1 MGEGIKI
8 AYICDGLD
16 KCSDKVGCYRHAKT
30 LLDICTHT
38 LDPKHAAN
46 GAVDDPA
53 LYPERFCKLTSV
65 DGSDIRYWE
74 GDIEIP

>member
-8 AYICDGLD
+8 AYICDGLAE
-16 KCSDKVGCYRHAKT
+16 CSDKVGCYRHAKT

-38 LDPKHAAN
+38 LDPKHAVN

-53 LYPERFCKLTSV
+53 LYPERFHKLGV
-65 DGSDIRYWE
+65 DDESNIRYWE